1 MKKSKLKKK
10 RFETDILKQKQA
22 IGILTAEELQDA
34 IDSGLTTEKLDEVP
48 IGDPSEIPR
57 PEILAVLDRLD
68 QIIQATAGRYACV
81 F

>member
-48 IGDPSEIPR
+48 IGDPLLGLPLAPMWPLPR
-57 PEILAVLDRLD
+57 PLSNSRGHR
-68 QIIQATAGRYACV
+68 AGTHR
-81 F
+81 